1 MDVHVNS
8 YVTECWLCG
17 GHLDSYNYKVLTGA
31 DGPAAHVSV
40 DPGDLLC
47 TMSTQRFL
55 RRSVFSPL
63 YFWSTAVNRSKFQC
77 Q

>member
-17 GHLDSYNYKVLTGA
+17 GHFDSYNYKVLTGA

-47 TMSTQRFL
+47 TMSTQRCFFS
-55 RRSVFSPL
+55 SVL
-63 YFWSTAVNRSKFQC
+63 LEYCSKQIKVPVSVRTSV
-77 Q
+77 

>member
-17 GHLDSYNYKVLTGA
+17 GHFDSYNYKVLTGA

-47 TMSTQRFL
+47 TMSTQRCFFP
-55 RRSVFSPL
+55 SVL
-63 YFWSTAVNRSKFQC
+63 LEYCSKQIKVPVSVRTSV
-77 Q
+77 